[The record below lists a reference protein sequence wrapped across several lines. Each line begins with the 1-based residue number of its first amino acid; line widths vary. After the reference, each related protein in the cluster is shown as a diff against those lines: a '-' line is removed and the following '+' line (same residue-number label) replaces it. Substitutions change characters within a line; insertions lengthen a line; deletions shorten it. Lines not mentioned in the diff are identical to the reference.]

1 MLVPRHCVEH
11 HIDWNICERKLVM
24 FILLNSFRLTFGALL
39 KSALVIV
46 GAFSAVA
53 LFACTLIMLAYAMV
67 ESLTNS
73 KCKT

>member
-1 MLVPRHCVEH
+1 
-11 HIDWNICERKLVM
+11 M